1 MDKKEFRV
9 LMKYYFLKAK
19 NTVEARTWLDAEFPD
34 TAPGQSTIK
43 DWYANFRR
51 GEMSTEHGER
61 SGLKKEGTTINSD
74 YYIALLDRLRDEIAE
89 KQPHL
94 KKNKVLLHQ
103 DNAPCEKSMN
113 WAGDF
118 CN

>member
-51 GEMSTEHGER
+51 GEMSTEHETFP
-61 SGLKKEGTTINSD
+61 GLF
-74 YYIALLDRLRDEIAE
+74 RLVEDFPPNPDELE
-89 KQPHL
+89 WKV
-94 KKNKVLLHQ
+94 KRNKPEICSLT
-103 DNAPCEKSMN
+103 
-113 WAGDF
+113 
-118 CN
+118 